1 MEYKTKYRDWMQK
14 YFARHADEKV
24 RAKDIYEK
32 MTADG
37 FAVNLTTVY
46 RNLDRLE
53 KENILQGH
61 KAASD
66 DEKFYQYMQPKLD
79 CGSHLHL
86 LCSRC
91 GRIIHLNCGFMDEIS
106 AHLMRDHGFQLD
118 CRQSMLVGL
127 CADCRKKLTEEGCG
141 SPETDGK
148 KEKQ

>member
-1 MEYKTKYRDWMQK
+1 MEYKTKYRDWMQQF
-14 YFARHADEKV
+14 FAEHADEKV
-24 RAKDIYEK
+24 RARDIYEK

-37 FAVNLTTVY
+37 LAVNLTTVY

-61 KAASD
+61 KSCGD
-66 DEKFYQYMQPKLD
+66 DEKFYQYLQPKLD

-91 GRIIHLNCGFMDEIS
+91 GRIIHLNCRFMDEIS
-106 AHLMRDHGFQLD
+106 DHLMRDHGFQLD

-127 CADCRKKLTEEGCG
+127 CAECRARLAEEEDSSEEDKK
-141 SPETDGK
+141 K
-148 KEKQ
+148 KEEL